1 MHEVVTQQCPDDLPT
16 LMKKVWRGWGY
27 YAPFE
32 TRRYKESC
40 SQYSTNY
47 VICSSNFATT
57 AGYLTM
63 VQVEDFFLQLAGEER
78 RFDKRF
84 ITCEYVDGS
93 IPLKFY
99 WTDDIPHI
107 ITPNEFLMVPVE
119 SAESIAEEK
128 FERFDAAQQNH
139 ANVPPA
145 DYFRKSETVPHCK
158 GFSKWMKQWKNET
171 AEEQEYRI
179 LAISLFYVNHIRSNT
194 QNLKGKNNGK
204 TSA

>member
-1 MHEVVTQQCPDDLPT
+1 
-16 LMKKVWRGWGY
+16 MKKVWRGWGY